1 MTERLVGQLSL
12 VSSCGLIS
20 FVLLMISPTIV
31 PERIPIRDDDN
42 DYDDADDIHEP
53 RGHPS
58 IAPHHPGPEEHDD
71 DDDDDSLPRASSIH
85 SKNIVVDI
93 ETSPEAPKPSQIP
106 PPSPPSAAV
115 LHRHLS
121 NDSRIF
127 PARLSISSPSQPE
140 LPSPNTEYMEWEESL
155 RVIVTDVTPKKN
167 GEGSQS
173 RWDKVK
179 NAFAR
184 PRSRNDSIRERNNN
198 ANSGMLRSNE
208 RRSRNNSIRERA
220 NNTDSS
226 TSRESGTSLTGP
238 KTDKGK

>member
-1 MTERLVGQLSL
+1 
-12 VSSCGLIS
+12 VSFLRFDLFCLFI
-20 FVLLMISPTIV
+20 ISPTIV

-53 RGHPS
+53 RDRS
-58 IAPHHPGPEEHDD
+58 SLTPHHSDPEEHDD
-71 DDDDDSLPRASSIH
+71 DEDDDDDSLPRAPIH

-106 PPSPPSAAV
+106 PSPSSGIV
-115 LHRHLS
+115 LS

-140 LPSPNTEYMEWEESL
+140 LPSPNTEYMGWEDSF
-155 RVIVTDVTPKKN
+155 RVIVTDATPKKN

-173 RWDKVK
+173 KWGRVK
-179 NAFAR
+179 NAFSR
-184 PRSRNDSIRERNNN
+184 PGSSAGKRPRNDSIQERGNN
-198 ANSGMLRSNE
+198 ANSSTLRSNGT
-208 RRSRNNSIRERA
+208 RSRNNSIRDRA
-220 NNTDSS
+220 TNTDSS
-226 TSRESGTSLTGP
+226 ISRESGASLTGAS